1 MSVTFIRNDFVRK
14 INCHECHIF
23 MSIEM
28 VLSSGDDCFRGFL
41 NDVVHDR
48 KIMGSQVPHYIYI
61 MLEKPEVDPRRVEI
75 IELPQGAV
83 IDEFPNFPHGA
94 AKQKRVIHHDLEP
107 LAIR

>member
-1 MSVTFIRNDFVRK
+1 MPPPRRHDGLRLFPDN
-14 INCHECHIF
+14 
-23 MSIEM
+23 
-28 VLSSGDDCFRGFL
+28 
-41 NDVVHDR
+41 VVHNGQ
-48 KIMGSQVPHYIYI
+48 IMGSQVPHYIYI